1 MIPLIKRI
9 IKILFIAFAILLI
22 FNYISIVHASSVD
35 MNLSNDNT
43 TYGSSTQTPTPTTT
57 TNTTNNNAVV
67 SNNSETALDTLTLSD
82 MINIVLC
89 AIGIILI
96 LLGIAIIIRQKSA

>member
-1 MIPLIKRI
+1 
-9 IKILFIAFAILLI
+9 
-22 FNYISIVHASSVD
+22 

>member
-1 MIPLIKRI
+1 MIKRI

-22 FNYISIVHASSVD
+22 FNYISTVHASGVD
-35 MNLSNDNT
+35 MNLSNDST
-43 TYGSSTQTPTPTTT
+43 TYGSSTQTPTA
-57 TNTTNNNAVV
+57 TTNNTTTATNTAVV
-67 SNNSETALDTLTLSD
+67 SNSSETALDTLTVSD